1 MTSIERKVTRA
12 TSSFD
17 PTEVISSDSIKLWRE
32 KMPRHIPKM
41 VKEHFRSEGYQGNY
55 FRMPERG
62 KNMSGF
68 RHYDYSLCGK
78 ILDLIIMRNSS
89 QQFGSD

>member
-41 VKEHFRSEGYQGNY
+41 VKEHFRSEGY
-55 FRMPERG
+55 
-62 KNMSGF
+62 
-68 RHYDYSLCGK
+68 
-78 ILDLIIMRNSS
+78 
-89 QQFGSD
+89 